1 MRNNRTMA
9 KIINYPEIFTVE
21 EFAKIFKLS
30 PEAVRNLIHKGSIPA
45 IKIGKQYRIPQN
57 VVDWYFAQ
65 AISPEEPDFGMWKG
79 NPINSLEYINKARN
93 EDDRALEEFLHDM
106 SGKDE

>member
-1 MRNNRTMA
+1 ME
-9 KIINYPEIFTVE
+9 KIKNYPEIYTVE

-30 PEAVRNLIHKGSIPA
+30 PEAVRSLIRKRDIPA

-65 AISPEEPDFGMWKG
+65 AVSPEELGFGMWKDH
-79 NPINSLEYINKARN
+79 PVNSLEYINKMRSV
-93 EDDRALEEFLHDM
+93 DKRTPQEFLQEM
-106 SGKDE
+106 SGEDE